1 MTNKKF
7 LKMHLTTR
15 DIDIIASR
23 VAVRY
28 FLNQGWEV
36 ADLNNLLPL
45 SSSYRVAPDIVERYV
60 RNGPMK
66 FLREEISREDPR
78 ILFFFLRNI
87 LTGRIAPR
95 MHYKKIPKEL
105 AHLIWGISNPM
116 SKYMPIDYLVFNSE
130 EYVFVELKSN
140 NSQLSK
146 KQWEIINIIKNA
158 GYRVLLLQISF
169 KIDMESGALVELN
182 NLSLRE

>member
-1 MTNKKF
+1 MR
-7 LKMHLTTR
+7 LTTR

-36 ADLNNLLPL
+36 ADLNNLLPF

-60 RNGPMK
+60 RNGPMN

-78 ILFFFLRNI
+78 ILFFYLRD
-87 LTGRIAPR
+87 TGLSERLALR
-95 MHYKKIPKEL
+95 VHYKRIPEEL
-105 AHLIWGISNPM
+105 AHLILDISNPR
-116 SKYMPIDYLVFNSE
+116 SKYMPIDYLVLDSE

-140 NSQLSK
+140 NSRLSK